1 MNKITKDLLMQMG
14 NAVSSGYYILTD
26 LPQDSKTYEI
36 IDKWIKVTE
45 SDMKSLLTAFKNDGL
60 E

>member
-14 NAVSSGYYILTD
+14 NAVSSGYYTLTD

-45 SDMKSLLTAFKNDGL
+45 SDMKSLLTALKNDEL